1 MNIANYVLLVTAG
14 IWNELPEKEL
24 KKNAT
29 EL

>member
-14 IWNELPEKEL
+14 IWNELTEKEL